1 MVSKKEKQKPKPS
14 LTGAPVWLPSARTPS
29 EGRSRRR
36 RPAVPPSRADL
47 ARGVSQLALIVAQH
61 RDRASVPSGI
71 KMAALE
77 EGLKKLSSAAKGRE
91 GERFPA

>member
-1 MVSKKEKQKPKPS
+1 M
-14 LTGAPVWLPSARTPS
+14 
-29 EGRSRRR
+29 
-36 RPAVPPSRADL
+36 
-47 ARGVSQLALIVAQH
+47 IVAQH